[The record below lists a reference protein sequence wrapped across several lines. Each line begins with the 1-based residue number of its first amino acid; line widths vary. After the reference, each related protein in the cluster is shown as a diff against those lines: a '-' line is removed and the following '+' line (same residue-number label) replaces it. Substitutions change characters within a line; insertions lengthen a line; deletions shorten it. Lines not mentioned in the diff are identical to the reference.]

1 MRVRTDVLVI
11 GAGSG
16 GYVAAI
22 KLGKLGKNVLVIEKD
37 GMEGLGGICTMDA
50 YLRRH

>member
-1 MRVRTDVLVI
+1 MAEEAKKDIDLLVI

-22 KLGKLGKNVLVIEKD
+22 RAAQLGKKWCWWIRPN
-37 GMEGLGGICTMDA
+37 
-50 YLRRH
+50 